1 MIQLKQ
7 GEKMTINLQEKNLT
21 EQEKLGVERLLESQ
35 NPDITDDLEQIWYL
49 LNKTWQDMG
58 CDNKKLDWDKIAQFY
73 AHPVWLLNGLFIET
87 HDLSMQIRKSIA
99 LYIAQQ
105 GFKRICDYGG
115 GFGTLAR
122 EIAQICP
129 DIEIDIYEPFPSE
142 YGKKCIANF
151 TNICF
156 VSELKKDYYDCL
168 ISTDVLEHVIEID
181 IYEPFPSEYGKKCI
195 ANFTNICFVSELK
208 KDYYDCLISTDVLEH
223 VDNVLETFNT
233 MLESLQVGG
242 KALIGNCFYPVIDC
256 HLPKHFHFRYTFKHI
271 ATLMGVTYI
280 GNIQGAEYVQIYHKS
295 KSTQASLAVKLAGGG
310 SRCLFPLLNM
320 VRFVLRP
327 CVRLFRKLKK

>member
-1 MIQLKQ
+1 
-7 GEKMTINLQEKNLT
+7 MTINLQEKNLT

-168 ISTDVLEHVIEID
+168 ISTDVLEHV
-181 IYEPFPSEYGKKCI
+181 
-195 ANFTNICFVSELK
+195 
-208 KDYYDCLISTDVLEH
+208 
-223 VDNVLETFNT
+223 DNVLETFNT

-271 ATLMGVTYI
+271 TTLMGVTYI

>member
-1 MIQLKQ
+1 MIQFKQ

-21 EQEKLGVERLLESQ
+21 EQERLGVEQLLQSQ
-35 NPDITDDLEQIWYL
+35 NPNIADDLEQIWYL

-58 CDNKKLDWDKIAQFY
+58 CDNKNLNWDTIAQFY

-87 HDLSMQIRKSIA
+87 HELSMQIRKNIA
-99 LYIAQQ
+99 LYISQQ

-142 YGKKCIANF
+142 YGKKCIENFAN
-151 TNICF
+151 IHF
-156 VSELKKDYYDCL
+156 VDELKKDYYDCL
-168 ISTDVLEHVIEID
+168 V
-181 IYEPFPSEYGKKCI
+181 
-195 ANFTNICFVSELK
+195 
-208 KDYYDCLISTDVLEH
+208 STDVLEH
-223 VDNVLETFNT
+223 VDNVLETFNI
-233 MLESLQVGG
+233 MLESLQIGG

-271 ATLMGVTYI
+271 ATLMGATHI
-280 GNIQGAEYVQIYHKS
+280 GDIQGAEYVQIYHKS
-295 KSTQASLAVKLAGGG
+295 KPTRVNLAVKLAGGG
-310 SRCLFPLLNM
+310 ANVYS
-320 VRFVLRP
+320 P
-327 CVRLFRKLKK
+327 C

>member
-1 MIQLKQ
+1 
-7 GEKMTINLQEKNLT
+7 MTINLQEKNLT

-168 ISTDVLEHVIEID
+168 ISTDVLEHV
-181 IYEPFPSEYGKKCI
+181 
-195 ANFTNICFVSELK
+195 
-208 KDYYDCLISTDVLEH
+208 
-223 VDNVLETFNT
+223 DNVLETFNT

-327 CVRLFRKLKK
+327 CVRLFRKLKNKRRD

>member
-1 MIQLKQ
+1 
-7 GEKMTINLQEKNLT
+7 MTINLQEKNLT
-21 EQEKLGVERLLESQ
+21 EQERLGVEQLLQSQ
-35 NPDITDDLEQIWYL
+35 NPNIADDLEQIWYL

-58 CDNKKLDWDKIAQFY
+58 CDNKNLNWDTIAQFY

-87 HDLSMQIRKSIA
+87 HELSMQIRKNIA
-99 LYIAQQ
+99 LYISQQ

-142 YGKKCIANF
+142 YGKKCIENFAN
-151 TNICF
+151 IHF
-156 VSELKKDYYDCL
+156 VDELKKDYYDCL
-168 ISTDVLEHVIEID
+168 V
-181 IYEPFPSEYGKKCI
+181 
-195 ANFTNICFVSELK
+195 
-208 KDYYDCLISTDVLEH
+208 STDVLEH
-223 VDNVLETFNT
+223 VDNVLETFNI
-233 MLESLQVGG
+233 MLESLQIGG

-271 ATLMGVTYI
+271 ATLMGATHI
-280 GNIQGAEYVQIYHKS
+280 GDIQGAEYVQIYHKS
-295 KSTQASLAVKLAGGG
+295 KPTRVNLAVKLAGGG
-310 SRCLFPLLNM
+310 GSKCLFPLLNM

-327 CVRLFRKLKK
+327 CVRLLRKLKKKKEL

>member
-1 MIQLKQ
+1 
-7 GEKMTINLQEKNLT
+7 MTINLQEKNLT

-129 DIEIDIYEPFPSE
+129 
-142 YGKKCIANF
+142 N
-151 TNICF
+151 
-156 VSELKKDYYDCL
+156 
-168 ISTDVLEHVIEID
+168 IEID

-310 SRCLFPLLNM
+310 GSRCLFPLLNM

-327 CVRLFRKLKK
+327 CVRLFRKLKNKRRD

>member
-1 MIQLKQ
+1 
-7 GEKMTINLQEKNLT
+7 MTINLQEKNLT

-168 ISTDVLEHVIEID
+168 ISTDVLEHV
-181 IYEPFPSEYGKKCI
+181 
-195 ANFTNICFVSELK
+195 
-208 KDYYDCLISTDVLEH
+208 
-223 VDNVLETFNT
+223 DNVLETFNT

>member
-1 MIQLKQ
+1 
-7 GEKMTINLQEKNLT
+7 MTINLQEKNLT
-21 EQEKLGVERLLESQ
+21 EQERLGAEQLLQSQ
-35 NPDITDDLEQIWYL
+35 NPNIADDLEQIWYL

-58 CDNKKLDWDKIAQFY
+58 CDNKNLNWDKIARFY

-87 HDLSMQIRKSIA
+87 HELSMQIRKNIA
-99 LYIAQQ
+99 LYISQQ

-142 YGKKCIANF
+142 YGKKCIENFAN
-151 TNICF
+151 IRF

-168 ISTDVLEHVIEID
+168 V
-181 IYEPFPSEYGKKCI
+181 
-195 ANFTNICFVSELK
+195 
-208 KDYYDCLISTDVLEH
+208 STDVLEH
-223 VDNVLETFNT
+223 VDNVLETFNI
-233 MLESLQVGG
+233 MLESLQIGG

-256 HLPKHFHFRYTFKHI
+256 HLPKHFHFRYTFRHI
-271 ATLMGVTYI
+271 ATLMGVAYI
-280 GNIQGAEYVQIYHKS
+280 GDIQGAEYVQIYHKS
-295 KSTQASLAVKLAGGG
+295 KPTRVNLAVKLAGGG
-310 SRCLFPLLNM
+310 GKCLFPLLNM

-327 CVRLFRKLKK
+327 CVRLLRKLKRSFK

>member
-168 ISTDVLEHVIEID
+168 ISTDVLEHV
-181 IYEPFPSEYGKKCI
+181 
-195 ANFTNICFVSELK
+195 
-208 KDYYDCLISTDVLEH
+208 
-223 VDNVLETFNT
+223 DNVLETFNT

-310 SRCLFPLLNM
+310 EQMFIPLAEYGAI
-320 VRFVLRP
+320 
-327 CVRLFRKLKK
+327 CA

>member
-21 EQEKLGVERLLESQ
+21 EQERLGVEQLLQSQ
-35 NPDITDDLEQIWYL
+35 NPNIADDLEQIWYL

-58 CDNKKLDWDKIAQFY
+58 CDNKNLNWDKIAQFY

-87 HDLSMQIRKSIA
+87 HDLSMQIRKNIA
-99 LYIAQQ
+99 LYISQQ

-142 YGKKCIANF
+142 YGKKCIADF
-151 TNICF
+151 ANIHF
-156 VSELKKDYYDCL
+156 VD
-168 ISTDVLEHVIEID
+168 
-181 IYEPFPSEYGKKCI
+181 
-195 ANFTNICFVSELK
+195 ELK

-223 VDNVLETFNT
+223 VDDVLETFNT
-233 MLESLQVGG
+233 MLESLQIGS

-271 ATLMGVTYI
+271 ATLMGVTHI
-280 GNIQGAEYVQIYHKS
+280 GDIQGAEYVQIYHKS
-295 KSTQASLAVKLAGGG
+295 KPTRVNLAVKLAGGG
-310 SRCLFPLLNM
+310 EQMFIPLAEYGAI
-320 VRFVLRP
+320 
-327 CVRLFRKLKK
+327 CA

>member
-1 MIQLKQ
+1 
-7 GEKMTINLQEKNLT
+7 MTINLQEKNLT

-168 ISTDVLEHVIEID
+168 ISTDVLEHV
-181 IYEPFPSEYGKKCI
+181 
-195 ANFTNICFVSELK
+195 
-208 KDYYDCLISTDVLEH
+208 
-223 VDNVLETFNT
+223 DNVLETFNT

-310 SRCLFPLLNM
+310 EQMFIPLAEYGAI
-320 VRFVLRP
+320 
-327 CVRLFRKLKK
+327 CA

>member
-168 ISTDVLEHVIEID
+168 ISTDVLEHV
-181 IYEPFPSEYGKKCI
+181 
-195 ANFTNICFVSELK
+195 
-208 KDYYDCLISTDVLEH
+208 
-223 VDNVLETFNT
+223 DNVLETFNT

>member
-1 MIQLKQ
+1 MYSKFYQYMLCQRAK
-7 GEKMTINLQEKNLT
+7 K
-21 EQEKLGVERLLESQ
+21 RLLRLPYF
-35 NPDITDDLEQIWYL
+35 NR
-49 LNKTWQDMG
+49 
-58 CDNKKLDWDKIAQFY
+58 C
-73 AHPVWLLNGLFIET
+73 
-87 HDLSMQIRKSIA
+87 
-99 LYIAQQ
+99 
-105 GFKRICDYGG
+105 
-115 GFGTLAR
+115 AR
-122 EIAQICP
+122 
-129 DIEIDIYEPFPSE
+129 
-142 YGKKCIANF
+142 
-151 TNICF
+151 
-156 VSELKKDYYDCL
+156 
-168 ISTDVLEHVIEID
+168 
-181 IYEPFPSEYGKKCI
+181 
-195 ANFTNICFVSELK
+195 
-208 KDYYDCLISTDVLEH
+208 EH

>member
-168 ISTDVLEHVIEID
+168 ISTDVLEHV
-181 IYEPFPSEYGKKCI
+181 
-195 ANFTNICFVSELK
+195 
-208 KDYYDCLISTDVLEH
+208 
-223 VDNVLETFNT
+223 DNVLETFNT

-327 CVRLFRKLKK
+327 CVRLFRKLKNKRRD

>member
-168 ISTDVLEHVIEID
+168 ISTDVLEHV
-181 IYEPFPSEYGKKCI
+181 
-195 ANFTNICFVSELK
+195 
-208 KDYYDCLISTDVLEH
+208 
-223 VDNVLETFNT
+223 DNVLETFNT

-295 KSTQASLAVKLAGGG
+295 KSTQASLAVKLAGGEQM
-310 SRCLFPLLNM
+310 FIPLAEYGAI
-320 VRFVLRP
+320 
-327 CVRLFRKLKK
+327 CA

>member
-1 MIQLKQ
+1 
-7 GEKMTINLQEKNLT
+7 MTINLQEKDLT
-21 EQEKLGVERLLESQ
+21 EQERLGVERLLESQ
-35 NPDITDDLEQIWYL
+35 NPNITDDLEQIWYL

-58 CDNKKLDWDKIAQFY
+58 CDNKNLNWDTIAQFY

-87 HDLSMQIRKSIA
+87 HELSMQIRKNIA
-99 LYIAQQ
+99 LYISQQ

-142 YGKKCIANF
+142 YGKKCIENFAN
-151 TNICF
+151 IHF

-168 ISTDVLEHVIEID
+168 V
-181 IYEPFPSEYGKKCI
+181 
-195 ANFTNICFVSELK
+195 
-208 KDYYDCLISTDVLEH
+208 STDVLEH
-223 VDNVLETFNT
+223 VDNVLETFNI
-233 MLESLQVGG
+233 MLESLQIGG

-256 HLPKHFHFRYTFKHI
+256 HLPKHFHFRYTFRHI
-271 ATLMGVTYI
+271 ATLMGVAYI
-280 GNIQGAEYVQIYHKS
+280 GDIQGAEYVQIYHKT
-295 KSTQASLAVKLAGGG
+295 KPTRVNLAVKLAGGG
-310 SRCLFPLLNM
+310 SKCLFPLLNM

-327 CVRLFRKLKK
+327 CVRLLRKLKKKKEL

>member
-1 MIQLKQ
+1 
-7 GEKMTINLQEKNLT
+7 MTINLQEKNLT

-129 DIEIDIYEPFPSE
+129 
-142 YGKKCIANF
+142 N
-151 TNICF
+151 
-156 VSELKKDYYDCL
+156 
-168 ISTDVLEHVIEID
+168 IEID

-327 CVRLFRKLKK
+327 CVRLFRKLKNKRRD

>member
-1 MIQLKQ
+1 
-7 GEKMTINLQEKNLT
+7 MTINLQEKNLT
-21 EQEKLGVERLLESQ
+21 EQERLGVEQLLQSQ
-35 NPDITDDLEQIWYL
+35 NPNITDDLEQIWYL

-58 CDNKKLDWDKIAQFY
+58 CDNKNLNWDTIAQFY

-87 HDLSMQIRKSIA
+87 HELSMQIRKNIA
-99 LYIAQQ
+99 LYISQQ

-129 DIEIDIYEPFPSE
+129 NIEIDIYEPFPSE
-142 YGKKCIANF
+142 YGKKCIADF
-151 TNICF
+151 ANIHF
-156 VSELKKDYYDCL
+156 VD
-168 ISTDVLEHVIEID
+168 
-181 IYEPFPSEYGKKCI
+181 
-195 ANFTNICFVSELK
+195 ELK

-233 MLESLQVGG
+233 MLESLQIGG
-242 KALIGNCFYPVIDC
+242 KALIGNCFHPVIDC

-280 GNIQGAEYVQIYHKS
+280 GDIQGAEYVQIYHKS
-295 KSTQASLAVKLAGGG
+295 KPTRVNLAVKLAGGG
-310 SRCLFPLLNM
+310 GSKCLIPLLNM

-327 CVRLFRKLKK
+327 CVRLLRKLKKKKEL